1 MQSNKK
7 LEGERMKPKKEERL
21 NKDLPK
27 LVIEKVRWG
36 GLSEGVIEEEK

>member
-1 MQSNKK
+1 M
-7 LEGERMKPKKEERL
+7 MPKKEERP

-36 GLSEGVIEEEK
+36 GLSEGVIEEENEDE

>member
-1 MQSNKK
+1 M
-7 LEGERMKPKKEERL
+7 MAKKEGKP

-27 LVIEKVRWG
+27 LVIEKIKWG

>member
-1 MQSNKK
+1 
-7 LEGERMKPKKEERL
+7 MKPKKEIKP

>member
-1 MQSNKK
+1 
-7 LEGERMKPKKEERL
+7 MKPKKEERL

-36 GLSEGVIEEEK
+36 GLLEGVIEEEK